1 MTNFI
6 AAEYVSAS
14 DEGIPS
20 LRVFQAIVLFPLK
33 KGTVLS

>member
-6 AAEYVSAS
+6 AAEYVSGS

-20 LRVFQAIVLFPLK
+20 LRVFQAIALLPLK
-33 KGTVLS
+33 KGTALP